1 MKKRIASVLLVLILA
16 AGILP
21 GAAAS
26 GGFVNF
32 SRVHTYK
39 SGHFA
44 DVATSQWYAPYVQA
58 VYEYGLMNGKSDA
71 AFAPDAELT
80 IGEAV
85 KLAACLHRIY
95 HTGASDFTAS
105 DPWYTVYA
113 EYSLKNGIISS
124 EYADY
129 NAKATRSEF
138 AKILANALP
147 DEALAVKNTVEDNSI
162 PDVPMS
168 YTYAPAVYKLYRAGV
183 LTGSD
188 VSGRFLPND
197 GIKRA
202 EVAAIAARM
211 AVPAFRQT
219 VKLSLSLTTEQ
230 LFEMCSPAV
239 FFIRIYDIKDTPIKI
254 GSGFFI
260 DSNGLAVTNYHVI
273 RGAAKAVI
281 TMSDGKEY
289 EVAGVCDYSKEKDL
303 ALIKVNGG
311 EFPYLR
317 TADPGAVATGADAYA
332 IGSPMGFRN
341 TISKGIIS
349 GTSRTINGNTYIQT
363 TAAISSGSSGGALL
377 DGAGRVIGVT
387 TGTFDGSQN
396 VNFAVPI
403 TAIEDFR
410 TDRLLPLRSILP
422 DTKYYAGYY
431 PVPDFGAFA
440 EAPVYQSS
448 VGALMATFYY
458 AVSDLP
464 KLEDEVLNEYADLL
478 EENVFRFYGYAIE
491 NGSIITYYINTAYG
505 ILVTFGSVQYNKRD
519 CIRVQISEV

>member
-26 GGFVNF
+26 GGLVHFT
-32 SRVHTYK
+32 RVHTYK
-39 SGHFA
+39 SGLFA
-44 DVATSQWYAPYVQA
+44 DVATSQWYAPYVQT

-71 AFAPDAELT
+71 AFVPDEELT

-95 HTGASDFTAS
+95 YAGYADFAAS
-105 DPWYTVYA
+105 DPWYAVYA
-113 EYSLKNGIISS
+113 GYALNNGVISS

-138 AKILANALP
+138 AKILAGALP
-147 DEALAVKNTVEDNSI
+147 EEALAVKNAVEDNSI
-162 PDVPMS
+162 PDVPIS
-168 YTYAPAVYKLYRAGV
+168 YPYAPAVYKLYRAGV

-188 VSGRFLPND
+188 ASGRFLPND
-197 GIKRA
+197 SIKRA
-202 EVAAIAARM
+202 EVAAVVARM
-211 AVPAFRQT
+211 AVPALRQT

-260 DSNGLAVTNYHVI
+260 DSSGLAVTNYHVI
-273 RGAAKAVI
+273 RGAARAVI
-281 TMSDGKEY
+281 TMSDGEEY

-303 ALIKVNGG
+303 TLIKISGG
-311 EFPYLR
+311 DFPYLR
-317 TADPGAVATGADAYA
+317 MGDPSTVATGADAYA
-332 IGSPMGFRN
+332 IGSPLGLRN

-349 GTSRTINGNTYIQT
+349 GVSRTINGNTYIQT

-387 TGTFDGSQN
+387 TGTFDGTQN

-403 TAIEDFR
+403 TALGDFR
-410 TDRLLPLRSILP
+410 KDRLLLLQSILP
-422 DTKYYAGYY
+422 DTKYYADYY

-440 EAPVYQSS
+440 GAPVFKSN
-448 VGALMATFYY
+448 VGGLMATYFY
-458 AVSDLP
+458 AVSDLSE
-464 KLEDEVLNEYADLL
+464 LEEIVLNDYAELL
-478 EENVFRFYGYAIE
+478 EENVFQFYGYAIE
-491 NGSIITYYINTAYG
+491 NGRIITYYINTAYG
-505 ILVTFGSVQYNKRD
+505 VIVTFGSVEYDERD
-519 CIRVQISEV
+519 CIRVQITQA